1 MLDKQIHCW
10 TTDTGSYYT
19 AHERRLHK
27 LNQRFRVERNRVIAQ
42 IKELEP
48 KLAKASGEEY
58 DTLNTRMIELVRI
71 KELKTAGAHKSKDD
85 LKRLIENRVKQNIL
99 TNGRDHKNTLDVSTL
114 APSSVISVFE
124 SNLSRIIGAK
134 TDEFT
139 DDLITV
145 QIYYFELFRDLAYFG
160 FWYNDNH
167 YIYFSSS
174 AGQIRRKKAVFI
186 KESTW
191 QRCQQTIMCGL
202 TVDKINEKGGC
213 NVNKYLAYLALQNSA
228 TDVWEE
234 FDIDKSIVIDD
245 FETEVLGTFDNI
257 DDVTYKVERT
267 TNTVTITHTDG
278 AGMMLPKL
286 GPNRMVRAPFVK
298 GLLGV
303 FDFRRFI
310 EEHHGT
316 TKLTDIY
323 GKEHDLIKEDIE
335 VIFTKSQFKMWKYYD
350 SWDQY
355 KQYYHEFG
363 CMTGYCN
370 PEREHIANNRL
381 TYQML
386 QSLTDYT
393 QEEFDILVSASNAKL
408 EGLSSSVKNMQNV
421 FGATFYNVHQTP
433 FQEAMVLYPEL
444 LNDEY
449 SKITIRNIK
458 DSLVKEYRSGKL
470 EVRGKYQFVLP
481 DFYAACQYWFLG
493 DSDPS
498 GLLRDGE
505 VYSRLFPND
514 ERLDCLRSPH
524 LYQEH
529 AIRYNL
535 GYRGCG
541 QRRDRAAEWFDSNAV
556 YTSCHDLI
564 SRVLQFDCDG
574 DTLLVVADEN
584 FNRIATRNMRG
595 IVPLYYEMKK
605 AGSTPLNRETIYN
618 GLIMAFKHSNIGIY
632 SNSISKIKNSPEFL
646 SSGPAHDEALLA
658 IKLLTMEN
666 NFCIDAAKTLYMPE
680 RPKDEQAM
688 LSRYTSVKL
697 PRFFVYAKDKRDDQ
711 TLPGNQSLVNR
722 IYHSV
727 INPRLNFRGIGL
739 GRPDWKLMVKDE
751 GVAIDQR
758 VIDRY
763 VELSRDYHLKMN
775 PTNYNAGYLATLI
788 QNDLDQFG
796 YDKDQLVDMLVKHLY
811 STGNKRKEVLWRV
824 FGDIVLE
831 HMRLNIPEHKT
842 RIVQCVD
849 CGEYF
854 EVGDKARHIE
864 RCPVCQKDYHNFQ
877 QTVSRRNARIL
888 NVIKGLVI
896 PKTDLDNINACND
909 DFKNFPPITLCD
921 TNQKIS

>member
-19 AHERRLHK
+19 NHERRLHN
-27 LNQRFRVERNRVIAQ
+27 LNQKFRVERNRI
-42 IKELEP
+42 IDRIRELEP
-48 KLAKASGEEY
+48 KLAAATDDY
-58 DTLNTRMIELVRI
+58 DELNEQMKELVRI
-71 KELKTAGAHKSKDD
+71 KELKTEGAHKSKAE
-85 LKRLIENRVKQNIL
+85 LKRLIENRVNQNIK
-99 TNGRDHKNTLDVSTL
+99 TNGKDHKNILDEASL
-114 APSSVISVFE
+114 SPASVISVFE

-139 DDLITV
+139 DDLITI

-160 FWYNDNH
+160 FWYKGNH
-167 YIYFSSS
+167 YVYFSSS

-191 QRCQQTIMCGL
+191 LRCQQTIMCGL

-213 NVNKYLAYLALQNSA
+213 NANKYLAYLALQNSA

-245 FETEVLGTFDNI
+245 FETSVLGTFDNI
-257 DDVTYKVERT
+257 DDVTYKVERV
-267 TNTVTITHTDG
+267 TNSVTITHTDG

-303 FDFRRFI
+303 FDFRKFI
-310 EEHHGT
+310 EMYNGT

-323 GKEHDLIKEDIE
+323 GKEHDIIAEDIE

-370 PEREHIANNRL
+370 LERERIANNRL

-393 QEEFDILVSASNAKL
+393 DEEFNIMISSSNTKL
-408 EGLSSSVKNMQNV
+408 ANISSSVKNMQSV
-421 FGATFYNVHQTP
+421 FGATFYNAHPTP
-433 FQEAMVLYPEL
+433 FQEAIRLYPEL

-449 SKITIRNIK
+449 TKITIRSLK

-470 EVRGKYQFVLP
+470 DIRGKYQFVLP

-493 DSDPS
+493 NSAPD

-541 QRRDRAAEWFDSNAV
+541 QRRDRAAEWFNTNAV

-564 SRVLQFDCDG
+564 SRILQFDCDG
-574 DTLLVVADEN
+574 DTLLVVADEQ
-584 FNRIATRNMRG
+584 FVRMAARNMRG

-605 AGSTPLNRETIYN
+605 AGSTLLNRETIYD

-646 SSGPAHDEALLA
+646 GEGPEHEEALLA
-658 IKLLTMEN
+658 IKLLTCEN

-680 RPKDEQAM
+680 RPKEEQAM

-697 PRFFVYAKDKRDDQ
+697 PRFFKFAKDKRDDQ
-711 TLPGNQSLVNR
+711 TLPGNNSIVNR
-722 IYHSV
+722 LYDSI
-727 INPRLNFRGIGL
+727 INPRLNFRNIGIGK
-739 GRPDWKLMVKDE
+739 PDWKLMVENKDIE
-751 GVAIDQR
+751 IDSR

-763 VELSRDYHLKMN
+763 SELSKSYHLKMN

-788 QNDLDQFG
+788 KNDLEQFG
-796 YDKDQLVDMLVKHLY
+796 YDSYQLADMLVKYLY
-811 STGNKRKEVLWRV
+811 FTNNKRKEVLWRV
-824 FGDIVLE
+824 FGEEIYE
-831 HMRLNIPEHKT
+831 HMQMNIPEEKT

-849 CGEYF
+849 CNEYF
-854 EVGDKARHIE
+854 EVGDRARHIV
-864 RCPVCQKDYHNFQ
+864 RCPKCQAEYRKFQ
-877 QTVSRRNARIL
+877 KSIANRNAKVGRYI
-888 NVIKGLVI
+888 NNIVI
-896 PKTDLDNINACND
+896 PKNVLAEINNNIGQ
-909 DFKNFPPITLCD
+909 I
-921 TNQKIS
+921 QI

>member
-19 AHERRLHK
+19 KHERRLHN
-27 LNQRFRVERNRVIAQ
+27 LNQRFRVERNRI
-42 IKELEP
+42 IDRIRELEP
-48 KLAKASGEEY
+48 RLAAATDDY
-58 DTLNTRMIELVRI
+58 DELNEQMKELVRI
-71 KELKTAGAHKSKDD
+71 KELKTEGAHKSKAE
-85 LKRLIENRVKQNIL
+85 LKRLIENRVNQNIK
-99 TNGRDHKNTLDVSTL
+99 TNGRDHKNILDESTL
-114 APSSVISVFE
+114 SPSSVISIFE

-160 FWYNDNH
+160 FWYKGNH
-167 YIYFSSS
+167 YVYFSSS

-191 QRCQQTIMCGL
+191 LRCQQTIMCGL

-213 NVNKYLAYLALQNSA
+213 NANKYLAYLALQNSA

-245 FETEVLGTFDNI
+245 FETSVLGTFDNI
-257 DDVTYKVERT
+257 DDVTYKVERV
-267 TNTVTITHTDG
+267 TNSVTITHTDG

-303 FDFRRFI
+303 FDFRKFI
-310 EEHHGT
+310 ETYNGKT
-316 TKLTDIY
+316 TLVDIY
-323 GKEHDLIKEDIE
+323 GKEHDIIAEDIE

-355 KQYYHEFG
+355 KQFYHEFG

-370 PEREHIANNRL
+370 LERERIANNRL

-386 QSLTDYT
+386 QSITDYT
-393 QEEFDILVSASNAKL
+393 DEEFNIMISASNSKL
-408 EGLSSSVKNMQNV
+408 ANISSSVKNMQSV
-421 FGATFYNVHQTP
+421 FGATIYNMHPTP
-433 FQEAMVLYPEL
+433 FQEAIRLYPEL

-449 SKITIRNIK
+449 TKITIRSLK

-470 EVRGKYQFVLP
+470 DIRGKYQFVLP
-481 DFYAACQYWFLG
+481 DFYAACQYWFL
-493 DSDPS
+493 DNSDPD
-498 GLLRDGE
+498 GLLRNGE

-541 QRRDRAAEWFDSNAV
+541 QRRDRASEWFNTNAV

-564 SRVLQFDCDG
+564 SRILQFDCDG
-574 DTLLVVADEN
+574 DTLLVVADEQ
-584 FNRIATRNMRG
+584 FVRMAARNMRG
-595 IVPLYYEMKK
+595 IVPLYYELKK
-605 AGSTPLNRETIYN
+605 AGSTILNRETIYD

-646 SSGPAHDEALLA
+646 SDGPEHEEALFA
-658 IKLLTMEN
+658 IKLLTAEN
-666 NFCIDAAKTLYMPE
+666 NYCIDAAKTLYMPE
-680 RPKDEQAM
+680 RPKDEQAL

-697 PRFFVYAKDKRDDQ
+697 PRFFKYAKDKRDDQ
-711 TLPGNQSLVNR
+711 ILPGNGSIVNR
-722 IYHSV
+722 LYDAI
-727 INPRLNFRGIGL
+727 INPRLNFRNIGIGK
-739 GRPDWKLMVKDE
+739 PDWKLMVDNKDIE
-751 GVAIDQR
+751 IDKR

-763 VELSRDYHLKMN
+763 GELSRSYHLKMN

-788 QNDLDQFG
+788 KNDLEQFG
-796 YDKDQLVDMLVKHLY
+796 YDSYQLADMLVKYLY
-811 STGNKRKEVLWRV
+811 SSTNNKRKEVLWRV
-824 FGDIVLE
+824 FGNEIYE
-831 HMRLNIPEHKT
+831 HMQMNIPEEKT
-842 RIVQCVD
+842 RIIQCVD
-849 CGEYF
+849 CNEYF
-854 EVGDKARHIE
+854 EVGDKARHIT
-864 RCPVCQKDYHNFQ
+864 RCPRCQTEYRKFQ
-877 QTVSRRNARIL
+877 KLIANRNAIIGRYI
-888 NVIKGLVI
+888 NGIVI
-896 PKTDLDNINACND
+896 PKNILDEINN
-909 DFKNFPPITLCD
+909 KTMYIG
-921 TNQKIS
+921 QIRK

>member
-19 AHERRLHK
+19 NHERRLHN
-27 LNQRFRVERNRVIAQ
+27 LNQRFRVERNRI
-42 IKELEP
+42 INKIRELEP
-48 KLAKASGEEY
+48 KLASATDDYKE
-58 DTLNTRMIELVRI
+58 LNEQMKELVRI
-71 KELKTAGAHKSKDD
+71 KELKTEGAHKSKAE
-85 LKRLIENRVKQNIL
+85 LKRLIENRVNQNIK
-99 TNGRDHKNTLDVSTL
+99 TNGKDHKNILDESTL
-114 APSSVISVFE
+114 SPASVISVFE

-160 FWYNDNH
+160 FWYKGNH
-167 YIYFSSS
+167 YVYFSSS

-191 QRCQQTIMCGL
+191 LRCQQTIMCGL

-213 NVNKYLAYLALQNSA
+213 NANKYLAYLALQNSA

-245 FETEVLGTFDNI
+245 FETSVLGTFDNI
-257 DDVTYKVERT
+257 DDVTYKVERI
-267 TNTVTITHTDG
+267 TNSVTITHTDG
-278 AGMMLPKL
+278 AGIMLPKL

-310 EEHHGT
+310 ETYNGT

-323 GKEHDLIKEDIE
+323 GKEHDIIAEDIE

-355 KQYYHEFG
+355 KQFYHEFG

-370 PEREHIANNRL
+370 LERERIPNNRL

-386 QSLTDYT
+386 QSITDYT
-393 QEEFDILVSASNAKL
+393 DEEFNILISASNSKL
-408 EGLSSSVKNMQNV
+408 SAISSSVKNMQSV
-421 FGATFYNVHQTP
+421 FGATLYNTRPTP
-433 FQEAMVLYPEL
+433 FQEAIRLYPEL

-449 SKITIRNIK
+449 TKITIRGIK

-470 EVRGKYQFVLP
+470 DIRGKYQFVLP
-481 DFYAACQYWFLG
+481 DFFAACQYWFLG
-493 DSDPS
+493 QSDPD

-541 QRRDRAAEWFDSNAV
+541 QRRDRAAEWFNTNAV

-564 SRVLQFDCDG
+564 SRILQFDCDG
-574 DTLLVVADEN
+574 DTLLVVADEQ
-584 FNRIATRNMRG
+584 FVRMAARNMRG

-605 AGSTPLNRETIYN
+605 AGSTLLNRETIYD

-632 SNSISKIKNSPEFL
+632 SNSISKIKNSQEFL
-646 SSGPAHDEALLA
+646 GSGPEHDEALLA
-658 IKLLTMEN
+658 IKLLTAEN
-666 NFCIDAAKTLYMPE
+666 NYCIDAAKTLYMPE
-680 RPKDEQAM
+680 RPKEEQKM

-697 PRFFVYAKDKRDDQ
+697 PRFFKYAKDKRDDQ
-711 TLPGNQSLVNR
+711 ILPGNNSIVNR
-722 IYHSV
+722 LYDSI
-727 INPRLNFRGIGL
+727 INPRLNFRNVGVGK
-739 GRPDWKLMVKDE
+739 PDWKMMVDNKDIE
-751 GVAIDQR
+751 IDSR

-763 VELSRDYHLKMN
+763 GELSRSYHLKMN

-788 QNDLDQFG
+788 KNDLEQFG
-796 YDKDQLVDMLVKHLY
+796 YDSYQLADMLVKYLY
-811 STGNKRKEVLWRV
+811 SSANNKRKEVLWRV
-824 FGDIVLE
+824 FGEEIYE
-831 HMRLNIPEHKT
+831 HMQMNIPAEKT
-842 RIVQCVD
+842 RIIQCVD
-849 CGEYF
+849 CNEFF
-854 EVGDKARHIE
+854 EVSDKARHIT
-864 RCPVCQKDYHNFQ
+864 RCPQCQAEYRKFQ
-877 QTVSRRNARIL
+877 KAIANRNAKVCKYISG
-888 NVIKGLVI
+888 III
-896 PKTDLDNINACND
+896 PKDVLKELNNGNRTN
-909 DFKNFPPITLCD
+909 PIKC
-921 TNQKIS
+921 

>member
-10 TTDTGSYYT
+10 TTDTGNYYT
-19 AHERRLHK
+19 AHERRLHN
-27 LNQRFRVERNRVIAQ
+27 LNQRFRTERNRVAESIKQLEAKISSPDTPESEIDSLNLELDKLHE
-42 IKELEP
+42 IKE
-48 KLAKASGEEY
+48 
-58 DTLNTRMIELVRI
+58 M
-71 KELKTAGAHKSKDD
+71 KTAGAHKSKAA
-85 LKRLIENRVKQNIL
+85 LKQLIANRVNQNIL
-99 TNGRDHKNTLDVSTL
+99 TNGRDHKNILDESGL
-114 APSSVISVFE
+114 SPASVISVFE
-124 SNLSRIIGAK
+124 SNLSRTIGAK
-134 TDEFT
+134 TNEFT

-145 QIYYFELFRDLAYFG
+145 QIYYYELFKDLAYFG
-160 FWYNDNH
+160 FWYKGEH

-186 KESTW
+186 KELTW
-191 QRCQQTIMCGL
+191 ERCQRTIMCGL
-202 TVDKINEKGGC
+202 TIDTINEHGGC
-213 NVNKYLAYLALQNSA
+213 NANKYLAYLALQNSA
-228 TDVWEE
+228 TDPWEE

-267 TNTVTITHTDG
+267 TNKVTITHTDG

-303 FDFRRFI
+303 FDFRKFI
-310 EEHHGT
+310 EVNGGT
-316 TKLTDIY
+316 TKIKDIY
-323 GKEHDLIKEDIE
+323 GKEHDIIAEDIE

-370 PEREHIANNRL
+370 PERERIPNNRL

-393 QEEFDILVSASNAKL
+393 DEEFQIMVGASNAKL
-408 EGLSSSVKNMQNV
+408 ENLSSSVKNMQSV
-421 FGATFYNVHQTP
+421 FGATLYNQDPTP
-433 FQEAMVLYPEL
+433 FQEAIRLYPEL

-449 SKITIRNIK
+449 AKITIRGIK
-458 DSLVKEYRSGKL
+458 DSLVKEYRSGKID
-470 EVRGKYQFVLP
+470 VRGKYEFVFP

-493 DSDPS
+493 NPDPD

-505 VYSRLFPND
+505 VYTRLFPND

-541 QRRDRAAEWFDSNAV
+541 QRRDRAAEWFNTNGI

-564 SRVLQFDCDG
+564 SRILQFDCDG
-574 DTLLVVADEN
+574 DTLLVIADEN
-584 FNRIATRNMRG
+584 FVRIAARNMRG

-618 GLIMAFKHSNIGIY
+618 GLIMAFRHSNIGIY

-646 SSGPAHDEALLA
+646 SNGPAHDEALLA
-658 IKLLTMEN
+658 VKLLTMEN

-680 RPKDEQAM
+680 RPKNEQAM

-697 PRFFVYAKDKRDDQ
+697 PRFFVFAKDKRENQ
-711 TLPGNQSLVNR
+711 TLPPNDSIVNR
-722 IYHSV
+722 LFNSIV
-727 INPRLNFRGIGL
+727 NPRLNFSKIGV
-739 GRPDWKLMVKDE
+739 GRPDWKMLVSNPDVE
-751 GVAIDQR
+751 VDQR

-763 VELSRDYHLKMN
+763 AELSRDYHLKMN
-775 PTNYNAGYLATLI
+775 PTNYNAAYLATMI
-788 QNDLDQFG
+788 KNDLEQFG
-796 YDKDQLVDMLVKHLY
+796 YDSYQLADMLVKHLY
-811 STGNKRKEVLWRV
+811 STNNKRKEVLWRV
-824 FGDIVLE
+824 FGGEILE
-831 HMRLNIPEHKT
+831 HMRMNIPEPKS
-842 RIVQCVD
+842 RVIQCVD

-854 EVGDKARHIE
+854 ETATRNAT
-864 RCPVCQKDYHNFQ
+864 RCPECQRAFRNFQ
-877 QTVSRRNARIL
+877 ADVSHRNAKVM
-888 NVIKGLVI
+888 NAVKGAVI
-896 PKTDLDNINACND
+896 PKDVLIKLKECDGDYSNIS
-909 DFKNFPPITLCD
+909 PITLV
-921 TNQKIS
+921 I

>member
-10 TTDTGSYYT
+10 TTDTGNYYT
-19 AHERRLHK
+19 AHERRLHN
-27 LNQRFRVERNRVIAQ
+27 LNQRFRTERNRVVESIKQLEAKISSPDTPESEIDSLNSVLDRLYE
-42 IKELEP
+42 IKE
-48 KLAKASGEEY
+48 
-58 DTLNTRMIELVRI
+58 M
-71 KELKTAGAHKSKDD
+71 KTSGAHKSKAA
-85 LKRLIENRVKQNIL
+85 LKQLIANRVNQNIL
-99 TNGRDHKNTLDVSTL
+99 TSGRDHKNILDESGL
-114 APSSVISVFE
+114 SPASVISVFE
-124 SNLSRIIGAK
+124 SNLSRTIGAK
-134 TDEFT
+134 TNEFT

-145 QIYYFELFRDLAYFG
+145 QIYYYELFKDLAYFG
-160 FWYNDNH
+160 FWYKGEH

-191 QRCQQTIMCGL
+191 ERCQRTIMCGL
-202 TVDKINEKGGC
+202 TIDTINEHGGC
-213 NVNKYLAYLALQNSA
+213 NANKYLAYLALQNSA
-228 TDVWEE
+228 TDPWEE

-257 DDVTYKVERT
+257 DDITYKVERT
-267 TNTVTITHTDG
+267 TNKVTITHTDG

-303 FDFRRFI
+303 FDFRKFI
-310 EEHHGT
+310 EVNGGT
-316 TKLTDIY
+316 TKIKDIY
-323 GKEHDLIKEDIE
+323 GKEHDIIAEDIE

-355 KQYYHEFG
+355 KQYYHEFR

-370 PEREHIANNRL
+370 PERERIPNNRL

-393 QEEFDILVSASNAKL
+393 DEEFQIMVGASNAKL
-408 EGLSSSVKNMQNV
+408 ENLSSSVKNMQSV
-421 FGATFYNVHQTP
+421 FGATLYNQDPTP
-433 FQEAMVLYPEL
+433 FQEAIRLYPEL

-449 SKITIRNIK
+449 AKITIRGIK
-458 DSLVKEYRSGKL
+458 DSLVKEYRSGKID
-470 EVRGKYQFVLP
+470 VRGKYAFVFP

-493 DSDPS
+493 NTDPD

-505 VYSRLFPND
+505 VYTRLFPND

-541 QRRDRAAEWFDSNAV
+541 QRRDRAAEWFNTNGI

-564 SRVLQFDCDG
+564 SRILQFDCDG
-574 DTLLVVADEN
+574 DTLLVIADEN
-584 FNRIATRNMRG
+584 FVRVAARNMRG

-618 GLIMAFKHSNIGIY
+618 GLIMAFRHSNIGIY

-646 SSGPAHDEALLA
+646 SNGPAHDEALLA
-658 IKLLTMEN
+658 VKLLTMEN

-680 RPKDEQAM
+680 RPKNEQAM

-697 PRFFVYAKDKRDDQ
+697 PRFFVFAKDKRENQ
-711 TLPGNQSLVNR
+711 TLPPNDSIVNR
-722 IYHSV
+722 LFNSIV
-727 INPRLNFRGIGL
+727 NPRLNFSKIGV
-739 GRPDWKLMVKDE
+739 GRPDWKMLVSNPDVE
-751 GVAIDQR
+751 IDQR

-763 VELSRDYHLKMN
+763 TELSRDYHLKMN
-775 PTNYNAGYLATLI
+775 PTNYNAAYLATVI
-788 QNDLDQFG
+788 KNDLEQFG
-796 YDKDQLVDMLVKHLY
+796 YDSYQLADMLVKHLY
-811 STGNKRKEVLWRV
+811 STNNKRKEVLWRV
-824 FGDIVLE
+824 FGSEILE
-831 HMRLNIPEHKT
+831 HMRMNIPEPKT

-854 EVGDKARHIE
+854 ETVTRNAT
-864 RCPVCQKDYHNFQ
+864 RCPECQRAFRNFQ
-877 QTVSRRNARIL
+877 SDVSHRNAK
-888 NVIKGLVI
+888 VMSAVKSAVI
-896 PKTDLDNINACND
+896 PKDVLIKLKECDGDYSNIS
-909 DFKNFPPITLCD
+909 PITLVI
-921 TNQKIS
+921 TTS